1 MTSVIAKAVFNPET
15 CDVAQKQETLTV
27 TGVLSVLCLPEG
39 TCAMSGAGAGGG
51 G

>member
-1 MTSVIAKAVFNPET
+1 
-15 CDVAQKQETLTV
+15 V
-27 TGVLSVLCLPEG
+27 TGVFSVLCLPEG